1 MRAIL
6 SSTVLLA
13 LSFLGLVQ
21 ADETPRLVDATASDG
36 TGYCGD
42 ASFIN
47 QSSGGS
53 PLISDC
59 EALRQQ
65 IRDKHLAYAFAGYGN
80 NHWVP
85 FDSYG
90 SCVIGFSCQ
99 GPYGVYWCEVDSRDA
114 ADLITSSIEKFSWN
128 GRILNQTKYR
138 SDRSD
143 ERVQRLY
150 AQDLSGV
157 EGPQLEDQERIK
169 RQDVLEGPRAV
180 DPAYFTPTYSL
191 DTSKKEK
198 AGFFVADLAVL
209 LNYYRIRN

>member
-21 ADETPRLVDATASDG
+21 ADEIPRLVDATASDG

-128 GRILNQTKYR
+128 GRVGAKGQMPCDARDGIRHTTYW
-138 SDRSD
+138 
-143 ERVQRLY
+143 
-150 AQDLSGV
+150 AW
-157 EGPQLEDQERIK
+157 I
-169 RQDVLEGPRAV
+169 
-180 DPAYFTPTYSL
+180 PAYCTPTYSL
-191 DTSKKEK
+191 DSLKEK

-209 LNYYRIRN
+209 LNYHWIRN